1 MSEGYKSIEAIKPI
15 EAKKLAELLGVSA
28 SAISFATSKDHLCQG
43 YPVAEWAERT
53 QRGRVIGYKVPD
65 EVYDEIQEKWPE
77 PGEQFIYENE
87 LDRSKNYEK
96 KYDRETDEA
105 TGVTAFNGIKSWITM
120 WNNRLDRIADA
131 DDKDGVMWIIDAME
145 ETNKMMNV
153 EQQFPDLWERFV
165 SIRDQKFSN

>member
-1 MSEGYKSIEAIKPI
+1 MNEKILQGKE
-15 EAKKLAELLGVSA
+15 LAELLGIAPASVSI
-28 SAISFATSKDHLCQG
+28 SAKKDYLVKKKYPIS
-43 YPVAEWAERT
+43 EWANRDA
-53 QRGRVIGYKVPD
+53 RGRIIDYRVSEKV
-65 EVYDEIQEKWPE
+65 YQ
-77 PGEQFIYENE
+77 E

-96 KYDRETDEA
+96 KYDRETDE
-105 TGVTAFNGIKSWITM
+105 VKSWITM

-153 EQQFPDLWERFV
+153 EQEFPDLWERFV

>member
-1 MSEGYKSIEAIKPI
+1 MNEKILQGKE
-15 EAKKLAELLGVSA
+15 LAELLGIAPASVSI
-28 SAISFATSKDHLCQG
+28 SAKKDYLVKKKYPIS
-43 YPVAEWAERT
+43 EWANRDA
-53 QRGRVIGYKVPD
+53 RGRIIDYRVPEKV
-65 EVYDEIQEKWPE
+65 YQELD
-77 PGEQFIYENE
+77 QE

-96 KYDRETDEA
+96 KYDRETDE
-105 TGVTAFNGIKSWITM
+105 VKSWITM

-153 EQQFPDLWERFV
+153 EQEFPDLWERFV